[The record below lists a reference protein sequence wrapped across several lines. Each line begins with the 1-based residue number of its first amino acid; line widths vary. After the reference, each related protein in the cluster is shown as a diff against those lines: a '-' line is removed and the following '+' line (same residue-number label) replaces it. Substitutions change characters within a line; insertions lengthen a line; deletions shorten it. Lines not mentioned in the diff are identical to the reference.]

1 MNSSAVAV
9 RPDGRRDRGGISLPF
24 LVAALIA
31 DHAMS
36 SMALLVLPAVA
47 FHRELPT
54 PAGI

>member
-1 MNSSAVAV
+1 MNSTAVAG
-9 RPDGRRDRGGISLPF
+9 RQDGLRDRGGISLPF
-24 LVAALIA
+24 LVAAPIV